1 MPEIK
6 KRRIVIASVLKPV
19 NDIRMTEKIARSLS
33 DTRQFELHIIG
44 VNANDLS
51 ASGLVYHPHPLFE
64 RISLT
69 RILMPWRIF
78 QTIRAL
84 RPALLIIATHE
95 LILPALLLK
104 TLTRCKIAYDVQENY
119 YRNILHTPAFPLL
132 VRPFLALYV
141 RMKELISTP
150 FIDHFF
156 LAEKAYVHELRFTG
170 NRATVLENKLK
181 KPDPLKTAA
190 RKASKLLFSGT
201 LAETT
206 GVFRAIEIAV
216 RLHAL
221 DNTITL
227 TLAGYCPQQSTL
239 AKIKKALGQ
248 YSFIRLLG
256 GDELVPHSKIIA
268 CIMEADAGIIAYPD
282 NPSTVNSVPT
292 KLYEYLGLRLP
303 VLLTYHP
310 VWTKICLSYSAAIV
324 FDPERINEK
333 VILDTLKKGQFY
345 TSPPTDVF
353 WESEEPRLIRQV
365 LHLLQ

>member
-33 DTRQFELHIIG
+33 DTRQFELHVIG
-44 VNANDLS
+44 VTGNDPP
-51 ASGLVYHPHPLFE
+51 ASGLTYHPHPPFE

-78 QTIRAL
+78 RTIRAL

-104 TLTRCKIAYDVQENY
+104 TLTHCKIVYDVQENY
-119 YRNILHTPAFPLL
+119 YRNILHTSAFPLL

-141 RMKELISTP
+141 RTKELISTP

-156 LAEKAYVHELRFTG
+156 LAEKAYTHELRFTG
-170 NRATVLENKLK
+170 NCSTILENKLK
-181 KPDPLKTAA
+181 KPDAFKTPI

-206 GVFRAIEIAV
+206 GVFKAIEIAV
-216 RLHAL
+216 TLHAL
-221 DNTITL
+221 DSTITL
-227 TLAGYCPQQSTL
+227 TLAGHCPQQSTL
-239 AKIKKALGQ
+239 AKIKKALSQ
-248 YSFIRLLG
+248 YSFLRLVG
-256 GDELVPHSKIIA
+256 GDELLPHSKIIS

-282 NPSTVNSVPT
+282 NPSTVNSIPT

-303 VLLTYHP
+303 VLLKYHP

-324 FDPERINEK
+324 FDPEKINEK
-333 VILDTLKKGQFY
+333 DILDTLKNGQFY